1 MRQQILI
8 LCLVNSSLNS
18 RVISWSFWDGTGKA
32 KTFSGD
38 SDEPPYERG
47 LDALLDGW
55 CLIQVSPAFAPP
67 KGSEYKTDFFYN
79 EFIFEKRIEETEN

>member
-8 LCLVNSSLNS
+8 LCLVNSSLES
-18 RVISWSFWDGTGKA
+18 RVISWSFWDGTGK
-32 KTFSGD
+32 TRSFSGD

-55 CLIQVSPAFAPP
+55 CLIQVSPAFAPS

-79 EFIFEKRIEETEN
+79 EFIFEKRIEETEI